1 MGLRWTPFKK
11 GGKTKSNGTPCGQT
25 RLFPFFPCRSGIYD
39 SDPTAVSFQGKT
51 QDVSGLAGRKAITHV
66 PVSQVIEGPVH
77 GVQGLAETTSKAQHC
92 LRGLALE
99 PRPHRPQWARSGPL
113 ARTEVT
119 RVSLFE
125 GTPQAKGKP
134 QFGGPLK
141 RTHPS
146 LQGTL
151 FGPGSLASKASD
163 ETGRVERQTIDQS
176 GHISSAQRGELERR
190 LVWHLE

>member
-119 RVSLFE
+119 RVSLFV
-125 GTPQAKGKP
+125 
-134 QFGGPLK
+134 PLK
-141 RTHPS
+141 QKENHNLEALYKRPIFARNPVWAWKPS
-146 LQGTL
+146 QQG
-151 FGPGSLASKASD
+151 
-163 ETGRVERQTIDQS
+163 E
-176 GHISSAQRGELERR
+176 
-190 LVWHLE
+190 